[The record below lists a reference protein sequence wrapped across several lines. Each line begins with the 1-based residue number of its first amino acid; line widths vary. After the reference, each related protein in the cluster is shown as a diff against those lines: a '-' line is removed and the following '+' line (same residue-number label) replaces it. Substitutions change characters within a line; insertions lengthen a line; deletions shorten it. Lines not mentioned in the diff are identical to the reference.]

1 MTARSLVPPAQ
12 VFYWVMTTPLGNIGL
27 AATEAGL
34 FRIEP
39 RIRNERHFLNL
50 LKAAG
55 HALPEKN
62 PQFFKAVIKQLD
74 RYFAGKLQ
82 LFDCK
87 LDFSRGTAF
96 QQKVWAKLLT
106 IPYGKIRSY
115 QWLAKSIGQPTACRA
130 VGNANGKNPL
140 SIIVPCHRVVLKSGG
155 LGGYA
160 SGPTL
165 KRQLLDL
172 EQTSHEPV

>member
-1 MTARSLVPPAQ
+1 MALSSADNV
-12 VFYWVMTTPLGNIGL
+12 YYVMESPLGLIGL
-27 AATEAGL
+27 AATAAGL
-34 FRIEP
+34 CRIET
-39 RIRNERHFLNL
+39 RIHNEKHFLHL
-50 LKAAG
+50 LNAAG

-62 PQFFKAVIKQLD
+62 PQFFKAVIKQFD

-82 LFDCK
+82 RFDCK
-87 LDFSRGTAF
+87 LDLSRGTAF

-106 IPYGKIRSY
+106 IPYGKTRSY
-115 QWLAKSIGQPTACRA
+115 QWLAQSIGQPTACRA

-172 EQTSHEPV
+172 EQTSHGPV